1 MCHIA
6 LNNVYIKCSLYIQQL
21 IHKLLVVRIYNDFV
35 RSDRSEQ
42 YIERKNVR
50 LLFAVFQSAPDSF
63 DEKKNICITIITN
76 IKGDHL
82 NENE

>member
-42 YIERKNVR
+42 YIEKKN
-50 LLFAVFQSAPDSF
+50 FDSF
-63 DEKKNICITIITN
+63 LQFPNQRLIHSTKKKICITIITN

-82 NENE
+82 NKNE